1 MMMRGKLALL
11 TGLLLFTTACGEE
24 EGEDP
29 IIPPD
34 GGPAQTVTMSTN
46 TFAPFTTTI
55 SVGGTVIFDFPAD
68 PHNVIFERKTGA
80 PMDIQA
86 TVNRMVS
93 RIFSLAGTFP
103 FECTL
108 HPGMEGQV
116 IVQ

>member
-1 MMMRGKLALL
+1 MRGKLVLL
-11 TGLLLFTTACGEE
+11 TGLLLFTTACGDEG
-24 EGEDP
+24 GEDP
-29 IIPPD
+29 ITPPD
-34 GGPAQTVTMSTN
+34 PGSAPTVSMSTN
-46 TFAPFTTTI
+46 TFSPFTTDI
-55 SVGGTVIFDFPAD
+55 LVGGTVIFDFPSD

-86 TVNRMVS
+86 STNRMVS

-116 IVQ
+116 VVR

>member
-1 MMMRGKLALL
+1 MTMRGKLALL
-11 TGLLLFTTACGEE
+11 TGLLFVLTACGDDVE
-24 EGEDP
+24 EDP

-34 GGPAQTVTMSTN
+34 PGPAPTVSMSTN
-46 TFAPFTTTI
+46 TFSPFTTNI
-55 SVGGTVIFDFPAD
+55 SVGGSVIFDFPSD

-93 RIFSLAGTFP
+93 RVFSLAGTFP

-116 IVQ
+116 VVR